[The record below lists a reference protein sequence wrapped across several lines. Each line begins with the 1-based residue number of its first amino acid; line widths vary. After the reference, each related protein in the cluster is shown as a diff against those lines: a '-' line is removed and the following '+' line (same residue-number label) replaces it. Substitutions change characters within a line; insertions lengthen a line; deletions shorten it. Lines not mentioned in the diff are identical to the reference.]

1 MVIIFFSGN
10 LHKAGEIAQILQ
22 HCEVRLYSDFV
33 EKFSVEENGKTFA
46 QNAKIKLLALKDRL
60 DGLDMAQFGGRRVVL
75 MAEDSG
81 ICVEGLGG
89 EPGIYSARFFSRNL
103 SWGMQFRTCENFGE
117 RADSSLVLSPK
128 FSQIQKPHRHYFD
141 CDSAFAE
148 STTTQTQNAES
159 ALDSTIP
166 QNLTRKIQNPRISH
180 EVRKSFCYFWLKPKV
195 ESSLPLNFNQPSDA
209 ESALDS
215 TIPQNLTRKALNHRI
230 LKAFATFGF
239 RQK

>member
-89 EPGIYSARFFSRNL
+89 EPGVYSARFFSRN
-103 SWGMQFRTCENFGE
+103 
-117 RADSSLVLSPK
+117 ASLVGNLSLELHSADLANRHKARTQSPLSLCRFTK
-128 FSQIQKPHRHYFD
+128 NHESQTENPSVV
-141 CDSAFAE
+141 DSA
-148 STTTQTQNAES
+148 S
-159 ALDSTIP
+159 
-166 QNLTRKIQNPRISH
+166 QNLGENPRISR
-180 EVRKSFCYFWLKPKV
+180 EVRKSFCYFWLLPKV
-195 ESSLPLNFNQPSDA
+195 ESSLPYRLQST
-209 ESALDS
+209 SDS
-215 TIPQNLTRKALNHRI
+215 TISQNLI
-230 LKAFATFGF
+230 P
-239 RQK
+239 QC